1 MWGKHAVTK
10 IYNHGFMSL
19 PQSLL
24 APRIDM
30 TGMLSSAAKSSAY
43 LKEYNTNMWLLQYVA
58 LFEVSEKKQ
67 AD

>member
-1 MWGKHAVTK
+1 
-10 IYNHGFMSL
+10 
-19 PQSLL
+19 
-24 APRIDM
+24 M
-30 TGMLSSAAKSSAY
+30 TGMLSSAAKSSVY